1 MTRGTDLVAFMRLF
15 AEFRAS
21 SWDAWRT
28 ILAQLTANV
37 REFYA
42 IAGRGSGKSR
52 IAALLAAY
60 FVTRSYQRVPGES
73 IYIGVFAPD
82 RAQAAVTFRYVRGLL
97 GSVPELAALIVAE
110 TRDSVTL
117 SSGVVVEVITAR
129 TAAPRGRAY
138 ALAILE
144 EAAFLSP
151 DEHSAN
157 PDLELLRALR
167 PGLARVPGALL
178 VVISSPYARRGIL
191 YDAWQ
196 RPPRPDLLVVR
207 AGTRELNPS
216 FDADAIARAFEDD
229 PIGAATEYD
238 AAFRSDV
245 ETFLS
250 RDALTAA
257 VIGDR
262 YELPRVQRTSYVA
275 FTDPA
280 GGSGADAFTL
290 AIAHRSD
297 DRAVLDAI
305 REVRPPFSPEA
316 TVAEFAAV
324 LQSYGLKEV
333 EGDRY
338 AGTWPAESFQRHG
351 IRYVVAEQV
360 KSDIYRSLLPIVMS
374 GRVELLDH
382 ARLLAQFAGL
392 ERRTARGGRD
402 SIDHAP
408 RQHDDLANAAAG
420 AIVAAARRPARGASM
435 FHAFTG
441 RPIDPAEFD
450 PFPFWR

>member
-1 MTRGTDLVAFMRLF
+1 VAFTRLF
-15 AEFRAS
+15 AEFRAT
-21 SWDAWRT
+21 SWEAWRT
-28 ILAQLTANV
+28 ILAGLTADV

-52 IAALLAAY
+52 VAALLAAY
-60 FVTRSYQRVPGES
+60 FATRPYRRVPGES

-97 GSVPELAALIVAE
+97 QSVPELAALVVNE
-110 TRDSVTL
+110 TRDSVAL

-157 PDLELLRALR
+157 PDVELLRALR
-167 PGLARVPGALL
+167 PGLARVPGSLL

-207 AGTRELNPS
+207 AGTRELNPT
-216 FDADAIARAFEDD
+216 FDTDAIARAFEDD

-238 AAFRSDV
+238 ASFRSDV

-250 RDALTAA
+250 RDALTA
-257 VIGDR
+257 VVMPDR
-262 YELPRVQRTSYVA
+262 SELPPARRTLYRA
-275 FTDPA
+275 FVDPA

-290 AIAHRSD
+290 AIAHHDD
-297 DRAVLDAI
+297 DRAVLDTV
-305 REVRPPFSPEA
+305 REARPPFSPEA

-324 LQSYGLKEV
+324 LQSYGVRAV

-338 AGTWPAESFQRHG
+338 AGTWPAEAFRRHG
-351 IRYVVAEQV
+351 IRYDVADRV
-360 KSDIYRSLLPIVMS
+360 KSDIYRDFLPLVMS

-382 ARLLAQFAGL
+382 ARLVAQFAGL

-408 RQHDDLANAAAG
+408 RQHDDIANAAAG
-420 AIVAAARRPARGASM
+420 ALVLAVQPRS
-435 FHAFTG
+435 TG
-441 RPIDPAEFD
+441 PRVS
-450 PFPFWR
+450 RTMQTTR